1 MHLSEKL
8 VSRNLRLE
16 RLSKTFEQAQ
26 EHFALIDKN
35 RQHLLPFLD
44 WVLKTKRAE
53 DSYDAISGM
62 YRAWE
67 EGTAFEYGIFDSVSG
82 RLIGIA
88 GAYCFSQE
96 HKKAELGYWLD
107 TDFTGRGLARE
118 AVAALEKELIARG
131 IKRIV
136 IKNDTQNIR
145 SAALAKAMGYELEG
159 ISRKDQ
165 FLYSFGTLRDFNVFS
180 KIVD

>member
-8 VSRNLRLE
+8 VSTNLRLE
-16 RLSKTFEQAQ
+16 RLAKTFKQAH
-26 EHFALIDKN
+26 ELFALTDRN
-35 RQHLLPFLD
+35 RTHLLPFLD
-44 WVLKTKRAE
+44 WVLRTNRAE
-53 DSYDAISGM
+53 DSYDTIT
-62 YRAWE
+62 YFHKAWE
-67 EGTAFEYGIFDSVSG
+67 EKTAFEYGIFDAGPG

-96 HKKAELGYWLD
+96 HKKAELGFWLD
-107 TDFTGRGLARE
+107 RDFTGRGLARE
-118 AVAALEKELIARG
+118 AVTALENELIRCG

-145 SAALAKAMGYELEG
+145 SAALAKAMGYEFEG

-165 FLYSFGTLRDFNVFS
+165 FLYSFNELRDFNVFA
-180 KIVD
+180 KTAF